1 MADDL
6 VLLTITGG
14 IARLTLNRPE
24 AGNALNPA
32 LAAALRDRAE
42 SLAGRADVRV
52 VVVGAAG
59 PMFCVGGDLAWM
71 AEQGD
76 AIADP
81 LHALASDFHAAIE
94 ALRALDAPVIAAV
107 GGVAAGG
114 GMSLVCTCDLA
125 VAATSAKLTMAY
137 TAAGLSPDGG
147 GTWFLPRMVGLRRAT
162 ELMLTN
168 RRLTSQEACDL
179 GIVTS
184 VVADA
189 ALADEVD
196 ALAAR
201 LAAGPTD
208 SYGATKRLLERSAAA
223 SLSDQLAV
231 EADSI
236 AGLGAGANGR
246 EGIAAFLAKRPPS
259 FS

>member
-6 VLLTITGG
+6 VPLTIDGAV
-14 IARLTLNRPE
+14 ARLTLNRPE
-24 AGNALNPA
+24 AGNALDPA
-32 LAAALRDRAE
+32 LAAALRERAE
-42 SLAGRADVRV
+42 SLEGRADVRV

-76 AIADP
+76 DIAEP
-81 LHALASDFHAAIE
+81 LHGLASDFHAAIE

-114 GMSLVCTCDLA
+114 GMSLVCACDLS
-125 VAATSAKLTMAY
+125 VAAASAKFTMAY
-137 TAAGLSPDGG
+137 TAAALSPDGG
-147 GTWFLPRMVGLRRAT
+147 STWFLPRLVGLRRAT

-168 RRLTSQEACDL
+168 RRLTAQEACDL

-184 VVADA
+184 VVADD
-189 ALADEVD
+189 ALEDEVG

-201 LAAGPTD
+201 LAAGPID
-208 SYGATKRLLERSAAA
+208 SYGATKRLLARSAAA
-223 SLSDQLAV
+223 PLSEQLAA

-236 AGLGAGANGR
+236 AVRGAAANGR